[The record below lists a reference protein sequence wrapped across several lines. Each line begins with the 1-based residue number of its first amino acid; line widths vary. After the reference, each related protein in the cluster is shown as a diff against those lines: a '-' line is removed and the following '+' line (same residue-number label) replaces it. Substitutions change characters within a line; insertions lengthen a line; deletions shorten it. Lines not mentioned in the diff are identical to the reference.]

1 MRMRA
6 KAKTAAETG
15 SNGNLII
22 AVALFIG
29 LVLTAFAA
37 VADDDLDQGLKVGA
51 TIPLDMAA
59 DDQNGDERALK
70 SLPGRSGLI
79 LLFTRSLD
87 W

>member
-1 MRMRA
+1 MNRR
-6 KAKTAAETG
+6 AKTA
-15 SNGNLII
+15 I
-22 AVALFIG
+22 ATESSHCAKAMFALF
-29 LVLTAFAA
+29 VAFAMTAFAA

-59 DDQNGDERALK
+59 DDQNGDEHKLK